1 MRIKILLFTVVLLL
15 FLPSNTFAQKDT
27 SDTTEKEDRWLK
39 PRVIS
44 LVQGATSHNQQISS
58 GEIKQYHIMAE
69 PLSHEYNFNDMLK
82 DNMAWDKGVPFQK
95 SHPEN
100 YRLSV
105 GIIKL
110 NKVMC
115 GAMLRVKF
123 H

>member
-1 MRIKILLFTVVLLL
+1 MRTQILLFEVLLL
-15 FLPSNTFAQKDT
+15 FLPSNTFAQEYAADA
-27 SDTTEKEDRWLK
+27 TEKKDAWLQ
-39 PRVIS
+39 PREIS
-44 LVQGATSHNQQISS
+44 LVQGAKSHNQQISS

-69 PLSHEYNFNDMLK
+69 PFSNEYNFNDMLK
-82 DNMAWDKGVPFQK
+82 DNMAWDKGVLSQK
-95 SHPEN
+95 SHPDN

-110 NKVMC
+110 NKIMC